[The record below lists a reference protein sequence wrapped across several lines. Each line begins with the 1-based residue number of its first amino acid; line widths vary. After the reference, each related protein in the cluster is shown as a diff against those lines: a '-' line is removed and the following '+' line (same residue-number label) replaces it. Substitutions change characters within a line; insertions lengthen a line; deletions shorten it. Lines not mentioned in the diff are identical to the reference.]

1 MALASGPDVAGCMDE
16 DAFFD
21 LRRLVQQG
29 ISEGKLIIFFGEC
42 ICDLSYTCCLAEDQ

>member
-1 MALASGPDVAGCMDE
+1 MDE

-29 ISEGKLIIFFGEC
+29 ISEGKLIIFFGEY
-42 ICDLSYTCCLAEDQ
+42 ICDLSYTSCLAEDQ